1 MGWLHKTFGH
11 HGHKLFIAMRHGLVI
26 VLFLLP
32 ESIIS
37 EVESEELLPQE
48 VVSSR
53 QQVIFFTFVT
63 VKESLLKNHNNYRND
78 VFVMIGI

>member
-11 HGHKLFIAMRHGLVI
+11 HDHKLFIAMRRGLVI

-48 VVSSR
+48 VLDVVVSNR
-53 QQVIFFTFVT
+53 QQVIF
-63 VKESLLKNHNNYRND
+63 LLLLL
-78 VFVMIGI
+78 

>member
-11 HGHKLFIAMRHGLVI
+11 HDHKLFIAMRRGLVI

-37 EVESEELLPQE
+37 EVESEPELLPRE
-48 VVSSR
+48 VLDVVVSNR
-53 QQVIFFTFVT
+53 QQVIF
-63 VKESLLKNHNNYRND
+63 LLLLL
-78 VFVMIGI
+78 